1 MIPVTNL
8 LLRFP
13 LIVSIPFFSLRRNLT
28 KLSLIF
34 SHMLAELK
42 AIFPNGLFQGDNFR
56 ITKADAAEFW
66 RRSFG
71 DKWVF
76 VSALY
81 SYSWVMLEW
90 LIFHSNPYLCH
101 AGHRF
106 QFISGWYKQ
115 FYLTYCFLPLAN
127 KRFKQ
132 TSDYHISIVT
142 FTGNIHTQSKKNTTK
157 ALKLSIYSSG
167 RSGFWGHELRLRKMT
182 SWFEPLT
189 VSIPAILL
197 GAPCFRDA
205 FIFVALI
212 QQGAGN
218 IPCWF
223 WSIVTWQ
230 DHKVAATYPG
240 FPIGLWRPFECYCL
254 DVTYCHV

>member
-13 LIVSIPFFSLRRNLT
+13 LIVSLPFLSLRRNLT

-71 DKWVF
+71 DKWAF

-132 TSDYHISIVT
+132 KSDYHISIVT
-142 FTGNIHTQSKKNTTK
+142 FTGNIHTQSKNTQQK
-157 ALKLSIYSSG
+157 RWNWAFIAVGGL
-167 RSGFWGHELRLRKMT
+167 GFWGHELRLRKMT

-189 VSIPAILL
+189 ASIPAILL

-223 WSIVTWQ
+223 CCDMTGS
-230 DHKVAATYPG
+230 
-240 FPIGLWRPFECYCL
+240 
-254 DVTYCHV
+254 